1 MEKATSSSLVGSTN
15 YLKTMKFFSNYFYYL
30 FLAANAFAEG
40 EKITILPEDQA
51 CERDKDCIANV
62 LSFGV
67 ISEPGNIK
75 RIWISYGTDARM

>member
-1 MEKATSSSLVGSTN
+1 
-15 YLKTMKFFSNYFYYL
+15 
-30 FLAANAFAEG
+30 LAANAFAEG